1 MNKTIIIAL
10 LLCTGSVVAGCEES
24 YSVEDF
30 KKDEKLFKEYAEKCG
45 WTGHSK
51 SCKNM
56 RLADR
61 EFAKER
67 AKKADERYR
76 KYRDEYNRK
85 QMEDLNKRISEDK
98 RRKSEQKAKE

>member
-1 MNKTIIIAL
+1 MNKVIITAL
-10 LLCTGSVVAGCEES
+10 LLCTGAVVVGCEES

-45 WTGHSK
+45 WTGNSK

-61 EFAKER
+61 EFAEER
-67 AKKADERYR
+67 RKKADERYR

-85 QMEDLNKRISEDK
+85 QMENLNKMTSEEK
-98 RRKSEQKAKE
+98 KRKSEQKAKE